1 MKLETIDG
9 KNFWLK
15 IAITC
20 PFKPF
25 GKVRHKCIRCRETI
39 PQQYLFCLKLNKGIV
54 LKEDLRE
61 KLKDRLKEN
70 NKKYYEWAEK
80 VKKNPDDHYKQGK
93 CWEYEGCCE
102 EDRELLA
109 ELGKGEK

>member
-1 MKLETIDG
+1 MGLETVDG

-15 IAITC
+15 SAITC

-25 GKVRHKCIRCRETI
+25 GKVKHKCIRCRETI

-61 KLKDRLKEN
+61 LLKEN
-70 NKKYYEWAEK
+70 IKLYQFKMVKLRDKPHMNENQKVSQRIFWNGKIDKNK
-80 VKKNPDDHYKQGK
+80 
-93 CWEYEGCCE
+93 
-102 EDRELLA
+102 ELLA
-109 ELGKGEK
+109 ELGKEEK